1 MQVVKDII
9 YDEWGCTAQ
18 IAERLSEYLGHKV
31 YREHVFVHIH
41 NRPELLRACDDADE
55 MYVDTAKKTVKGALL
70 AGDLGVAKY
79 VLSTKGKKY
88 GWALGNLLDAA
99 ATGKVDT
106 VTVQAVTVHAY
117 ESDTYAPDGTPVSD
131 VETTGASPDAEAP
144 DEAPDID
151 ASEAPGTDFIIIEGE
166 LSADK
171 SDDPPP
177 EPPAPAPGPYT
188 FVRAP
193 KAQAEKPNDAAMAST
208 AEPAPPPAP
217 KASRFGR
224 VSQYDPTP
232 AAAKPPPEVYEE
244 ANTRFPRS
252 PQEAAGVAR
261 WLWDK

>member
-1 MQVVKDII
+1 MHF
-9 YDEWGCTAQ
+9 AQ
-18 IAERLSEYLGHKV
+18 NPV
-31 YREHVFVHIH
+31 
-41 NRPELLRACDDADE
+41 
-55 MYVDTAKKTVKGALL
+55 
-70 AGDLGVAKY
+70 
-79 VLSTKGKKY
+79 
-88 GWALGNLLDAA
+88 GNLLDAA

-131 VETTGASPDAEAP
+131 VETTGACPDAEAP
-144 DEAPDID
+144 DEAPDIE

-177 EPPAPAPGPYT
+177 EPQAPSPAPYT

-208 AEPAPPPAP
+208 PELASTPAP

-232 AAAKPPPEVYEE
+232 LAPPKAPPEVHEE
-244 ANTRFPRS
+244 GNTRFPRS
-252 PQEAAGVAR
+252 PQEAAGAAR
-261 WLWDK
+261 WMWDK